1 MDTDNFFFILGLPFS
16 PVPDTATVEEAIAKK
31 QSEWSRQL
39 NNPRKKDNA
48 KKWLADIGLMQM
60 MLADPSARKMLAE
73 QAQNIQQDKLSELEK
88 LLSLN
93 YTEETLSKKDISY
106 LLNRYGFYQISERN
120 IRNLYQKVLDSRKDE
135 GNQKSYQE
143 ETWDHISLPDRFLM
157 DNIDSQLKI
166 LGKEDLYDFLNL
178 SSQAYSQ
185 RLLAALDSLEKTL
198 RESAISDQ
206 NEAGK
211 KLCGFARDVFASD
224 EERRKYDNYLDIKA
238 WNHLY
243 KWIDI
248 NADTNDKNV
257 VQVGFLN
264 RLFQQLPSGTDYG
277 KVAKAISLYCR
288 FRKYQIADTGIR
300 CPHCGA
306 KNKQAFLCGK
316 CDSPL
321 FFIPGS
327 QGRKPQRTAS
337 PQNTGIDENDYD
349 YDHDYGDTYT
359 HRDKRQF
366 NQHQQNRRQPPQR
379 QPAQQHPENPVPRP
393 APMPPSP
400 QEQGDQP
407 VENDKQSNP
416 SIGLGSGCAVFFV
429 ILLLI
434 ICVIGLVS
442 SCNRRSASSYRNPAP
457 AASVPAASAPMA
469 SAPTA
474 SAAAAAASAAQAAGS
489 AASYSPQ
496 EEYQA
501 AKARGQQA
509 NKDYLSV
516 WNKLSRNQ
524 QLSLKPSITDEVKQ
538 ADNECKMEAKNASN
552 DEIIQKTTY
561 LNCVV
566 PKEKALTERLR
577 QYLR

>member
-16 PVPDTATVEEAIAKK
+16 PVPDTTTVEEAIAKK

-39 NNPRKKDNA
+39 NNPRKKDRA

-60 MLADPSARKMLAE
+60 MLADSGARKMLAE

-135 GNQKSYQE
+135 GNQKSRQE
-143 ETWDHISLPDRFLM
+143 EVWNHISLPDRFMM

-166 LGKEDLYDFLNL
+166 LSKKDLYDFLNL
-178 SSQAYSQ
+178 SSQTYSQ
-185 RLLAALDSLEKTL
+185 RLLAALDNLEKTL

-211 KLCGFARDVFASD
+211 KLCGFARDVFSSD
-224 EERRKYDNYLDIKA
+224 EERQKYDNYLDIKA

-288 FRKYQIADTGIR
+288 FRKYQIADTDIR

-327 QGRKPQRTAS
+327 QGRNPQRTAS
-337 PQNTGIDENDYD
+337 PQNMGIDENGYD

-359 HRDKRQF
+359 HRDERQF
-366 NQHQQNRRQPPQR
+366 SQPNRRRPPQQ
-379 QPAQQHPENPVPRP
+379 QPAPQPPENPVPRP
-393 APMPPSP
+393 APMPLPQ
-400 QEQGDQP
+400 QEQESQNRKA
-407 VENDKQSNP
+407 NDSGTEAM
-416 SIGLGSGCAVFFV
+416 IGCLAIILIFF
-429 ILLLI
+429 LLI
-434 ICVIGLVS
+434 FVTVSIS
-442 SCNRRSASSYRNPAP
+442 SCNRRPAP
-457 AASVPAASAPMA
+457 AASAAGSAAASAPAASAPMA
-469 SAPTA
+469 AASATA
-474 SAAAAAASAAQAAGS
+474 SAPAASAPMVTGSAAGS
-489 AASYSPQ
+489 AVPIAPVPSTTASMSVTETRTNTP
-496 EEYQA
+496 A
-501 AKARGQQA
+501 HDTAITRRKAAATAKAAVKTPRYA
-509 NKDYLSV
+509 KNKAKEYIA
-516 WNKLSRNQ
+516 
-524 QLSLKPSITDEVKQ
+524 KPS
-538 ADNECKMEAKNASN
+538 
-552 DEIIQKTTY
+552 TTSSEPTKKWHY
-561 LNCVV
+561 
-566 PKEKALTERLR
+566 
-577 QYLR
+577 Y

>member
-16 PVPDTATVEEAIAKK
+16 PVPDTTTVEEAIAKK

-39 NNPRKKDNA
+39 NNPRKKDRA

-60 MLADPSARKMLAE
+60 MLADSGARKMLAE

-135 GNQKSYQE
+135 GNQKSRQE
-143 ETWDHISLPDRFLM
+143 EVWNHISLPDRFMM

-166 LGKEDLYDFLNL
+166 LGKKDLYDFLNL
-178 SSQAYSQ
+178 SSQTYSQ
-185 RLLAALDSLEKTL
+185 RLMAALDNLEKTL

-264 RLFQQLPSGTDYG
+264 RLFRQLPSGTDYG

-327 QGRKPQRTAS
+327 QGRNPQRTAS

-359 HRDKRQF
+359 HRDERQF
-366 NQHQQNRRQPPQR
+366 NQHQQNRRQPPQQR
-379 QPAQQHPENPVPRP
+379 PAQQRPENPVPRP
-393 APMPPSP
+393 APVPPSP
-400 QEQGDQP
+400 QEQESQP
-407 VENDKQSNP
+407 NGNSKANDSGTGAM
-416 SIGLGSGCAVFFV
+416 IGCLAIILIFF
-429 ILLLI
+429 LLI
-434 ICVIGLVS
+434 FVTVSIS
-442 SCNRRSASSYRNPAP
+442 SCNRRPAP
-457 AASVPAASAPMA
+457 AASAAGSAVASAPAASTPMA
-469 SAPTA
+469 AG
-474 SAAAAAASAAQAAGS
+474 SAAGPDPAASTPMAAGS

-496 EEYQA
+496 EEYRA

-552 DEIIQKTTY
+552 DEIIQKTAY